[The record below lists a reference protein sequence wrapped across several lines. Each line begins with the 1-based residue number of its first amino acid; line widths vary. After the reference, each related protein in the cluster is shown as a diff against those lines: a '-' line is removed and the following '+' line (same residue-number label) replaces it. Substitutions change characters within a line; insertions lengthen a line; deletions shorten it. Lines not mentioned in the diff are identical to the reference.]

1 MVASNRKIKFQ
12 MKDKGDFGS
21 HTLDSVE
28 EPTSEADDDGSLCF
42 LTDTFY
48 IVVRHAVAHYL
59 YYFT

>member
-1 MVASNRKIKFQ
+1 

-48 IVVRHAVAHYL
+48 IVVRHAVALYL

>member
-1 MVASNRKIKFQ
+1 MVASNRKTKLQ

-28 EPTSEADDDGSLCF
+28 EPTSEADDDSSLCF

-48 IVVRHAVAHYL
+48 VVVRHATALYL
-59 YYFT
+59 NYFI